1 MILTTPPLGWN
12 TWNTFG
18 TRINEKLL
26 LETADYLADSEL
38 KKAGYEYIVID
49 DGWTEQERGADG
61 RLIPNREN
69 SRTASSMLRIT
80 STPKD

>member
-1 MILTTPPLGWN
+1 MVITTPPLGWN

-18 TRINEKLL
+18 TQINEKLL

-49 DGWTEQERGADG
+49 DGWTEQE
-61 RLIPNREN
+61 
-69 SRTASSMLRIT
+69 
-80 STPKD
+80 